1 MYNTEKGLLHI
12 TPEKGGRLRSVMP
25 AVVRHLL
32 GIGIQDERGLL
43 QKKLRLLLCFVI
55 INELIDPFSHKLRS
69 AAYSNLIRTIERSQI
84 FEECK

>member
-1 MYNTEKGLLHI
+1 
-12 TPEKGGRLRSVMP
+12 MP

-43 QKKLRLLLCFVI
+43 QKKLRLLLCFAI